1 VLNVTADN
9 VIRLLPALVM
19 SEAEGR
25 DVVERLAPIVKAFL
39 AGGATQPK
47 AAAAR

>member
-1 VLNVTADN
+1 
-9 VIRLLPALVM
+9 VIRLLPALII

-25 DVVERLAPIVKAFL
+25 DVVERLAPIVRAFL
-39 AGGATQPK
+39 AQGAAQPR